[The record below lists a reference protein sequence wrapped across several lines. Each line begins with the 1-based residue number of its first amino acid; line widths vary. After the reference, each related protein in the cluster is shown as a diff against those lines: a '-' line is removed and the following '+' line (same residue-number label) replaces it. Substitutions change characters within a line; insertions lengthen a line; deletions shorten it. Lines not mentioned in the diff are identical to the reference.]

1 MPKGTLPRGLS
12 KTAVILQLV
21 VSVGLVYSAT
31 VAVTGERG
39 LGTPFLD
46 VLFLIVAV
54 GLLLFA
60 LFNAL
65 QLRRDRSRPA
75 DPERQQ
81 GIGLRA
87 LSLY

>member
-75 DPERQQ
+75 DPDGQ
-81 GIGLRA
+81 
-87 LSLY
+87 